1 MGGARLSSGSHR
13 PLMWVCCV
21 HCNRSEEEKVGGEGG
36 VEEVPGP
43 SPEGPAS
50 PKQAG
55 RSAGR
60 SQGPRQVPAMG
71 QAGRSAHHL
80 HSR

>member
-1 MGGARLSSGSHR
+1 MGGARLSSWSHR
-13 PLMWVCCV
+13 PLMWRCCV
-21 HCNRSEEEKVGGEGG
+21 HCNRSEDEKVGGEGG
-36 VEEVPGP
+36 VEE
-43 SPEGPAS
+43 GPAS
-50 PKQAG
+50 PKQAA

-60 SQGPRQVPAMG
+60 SQGPRQGPAMG

>member
-21 HCNRSEEEKVGGEGG
+21 HCNRSEDEKVGGEGG
-36 VEEVPGP
+36 VEEVPL

-60 SQGPRQVPAMG
+60 SQGPRQGPAMG